1 MATDYK
7 DTLNLPQTDFPM
19 RANLAQRE
27 PELLARWEKMNLY
40 GLLREKGAG
49 RLRYVLHDGPP
60 YANGHIHMG
69 TALNKVL
76 KDFVVKSRQMM
87 GFDAPYVPGW
97 DCHGLPIELQ
107 VDKKLGGKKAELGGL
122 GVRQACRRYAEEWLA
137 TQRAE
142 FRRLGVLADWERPYL
157 TMNFGYQATI
167 VREFGRFATSRS
179 LYKSKK
185 PVYWCPDCRTALAEA
200 EVEYADHTS
209 PSIYVRFRLKGEAA
223 GVLPQLAGRAV
234 WLVIWTT
241 TPWTIPANL
250 AVALHPELDYV
261 AVEAK
266 GEVYVLAKGLLHDAM
281 LNMGFKEWQVMGQVD
296 PRKLERRLAEHP
308 LYGKESLVIL
318 ANYVTL
324 EAGTGLVHTAP
335 GHGREDYESGRR
347 YGLDIY
353 SPVDDAGRFTEEAEF
368 FAGQKVFEA
377 NKAVVEKLRE
387 RGALLHEAKITHSYP
402 HCWRCKGPVIFRAT
416 AQWFISMEEEG
427 LRDRALTEVG
437 RVNWVP
443 TYGEERIRAM
453 LEGRPDWCISRQRLW
468 GVPIAMFYCPEC
480 HEPFATAETIEAVAR
495 AFEREGADAWYAH
508 EASELLPPD
517 TKCPKCDSEGPFT
530 KETDIL
536 DVWFDSGVSH
546 AAVLERRPHLSW
558 PADMYLEGS
567 DQHRGWFQSSLL
579 TSIGTRGQAPF
590 RTVLTHG
597 FVVDGD
603 GRKMS
608 KSLGN
613 VIAPDQII
621 KSHGAEVLRLWVA
634 AEDYR
639 DDIRLSP
646 EILSRLTEAY
656 RRVRNTVRFLLGNLA
671 DFDPQADRV
680 EYARLPEIDRLILH
694 RLQGLIAKVRRGYE
708 RFEFHAVYHGLHNF
722 CVVDMSAFYL
732 DVLKDRLYT
741 SPAASEAR
749 RAAQTVLYEVLQGLV
764 RLMAPVLSFTAEEA
778 WGYLPGAKE
787 ASVHLAAMPEPR
799 EDYLDSALA
808 ERWERLLEVRA
819 EVLKPLEAARKDKLI
834 GHALEAEVTLYPGD
848 NLAPLLKE
856 YLGQLATLFIV
867 SQVRLGENDPPE
879 GAFRSELLP
888 LAVVAA
894 KAAAEKCERCWMRL
908 PSVGASAAAPTLCHR
923 CRDALG
929 TEGCGQGQ
937 LTGQQ
942 GRE

>member
-1 MATDYK
+1 MKPDYK
-7 DTLNLPQTDFPM
+7 GTLNLPRTDFPM
-19 RANLAQRE
+19 KAGLAQRE
-27 PELLARWEKMNLY
+27 PELLARWEKMDLY
-40 GLLREKGAG
+40 GLLRAQGEG
-49 RLRYVLHDGPP
+49 RLRYILHDGPP

-107 VDKKLGGKKAELGGL
+107 VDRGLGEKKARMSVVE
-122 GVRQACRRYAEEWLA
+122 VRQECRRYAAEWLSL
-137 TQRAE
+137 QREE
-142 FRRLGVLADWERPYL
+142 FKRLGVIADWQRPYL
-157 TMNFGYQATI
+157 TMNHGYQASI
-167 VREFGRFATSRS
+167 VREFGRFAASRS

-209 PSIYVRFRLKGEAA
+209 PSIYVRFRLKGGLEELVPEAK
-223 GVLPQLAGRAV
+223 GKPV

-250 AVALHPELDYV
+250 AIALHPDLEYV
-261 AVEAK
+261 AVEHE
-266 GEVYVLAKGLLHDAM
+266 GEVYVLAKGLLHDVM
-281 LNMGFKEWQVMGQVD
+281 LNLGLKDWRLLG
-296 PRKLERRLAEHP
+296 PLNPAKLEKREAEHP
-308 LYGKESLVIL
+308 LYGRASLVIL
-318 ANYVTL
+318 ADYVTL

-335 GHGREDYESGRR
+335 GHGREDFESGRR

-353 SPVDDAGRFTEEAEF
+353 SPVDAEGRFTAEVEH

-377 NKAVVEKLRE
+377 NKAVNAKLRE
-387 RGALLHEAKITHSYP
+387 RGALLHEGSVTHSYP

-427 LRDRALTEVG
+427 LRERALTEVG

-453 LEGRPDWCISRQRLW
+453 LEGRPDWCISRQRSW
-468 GVPIAMFYCPEC
+468 GVPIAMFYCQGCSKPFSTPETTG
-480 HEPFATAETIEAVAR
+480 HVAR
-495 AFEREGADAWYAH
+495 IFEAEGADAWYARPV
-508 EASELLPPD
+508 EELVPAG
-517 TKCPKCDSEGPFT
+517 TKCPHCGSGGPFT

-546 AAVLERRPHLSW
+546 AAVLEQNRRLSW

-579 TSIGTRGQAPF
+579 TSVGTRGQAPY

-597 FVVDGD
+597 FVVDGE

-621 KSHGAEVLRLWVA
+621 KSHGAEILRLWVA

-656 RRVRNTVRFLLGNLA
+656 RRVRNTARFLLGNLR
-671 DFDPQADRV
+671 DFDPAKDRV
-680 EYARLPEIDRLILH
+680 DYAALPEIDRFMLH
-694 RLQGLIAKVRRGYE
+694 RLQGLNARLRRAYE

-722 CVVDMSAFYL
+722 CVLDLSSFYL

-741 SPAASEAR
+741 MPAASTER
-749 RAAQTVLYEVLQGLV
+749 RCAQTVLYEVLQALV
-764 RLMAPVLSFTAEEA
+764 RLMAPVLSFTAEEV
-778 WGYLPGAKE
+778 WDYLPAPKE
-787 ASVHLAAMPEPR
+787 ASVFLAPLPEVR
-799 EDYLDSALA
+799 EDYLDNELA
-808 ERWERLLEVRA
+808 GRWEQLLAVRS
-819 EVLKPLEAARKDKLI
+819 EVLKPLEAARKEKLI
-834 GHALEAEVTLYPGD
+834 GHALEAAVTLYPGEG
-848 NLAPLLKE
+848 LAGLLSRYASE
-856 YLGQLATLFIV
+856 LATLFIV
-867 SQVRLGENDPPE
+867 SEVRLAGGAAPE
-879 GAFRSELLP
+879 GAYRSELLP
-888 LAVVAA
+888 LGVTVG
-894 KAAAEKCERCWMRL
+894 KAAGAKCERCWMRL
-908 PSVGASAAAPTLCHR
+908 PSVGEAPEAPGLCRR
-923 CRDALG
+923 CRQALSE
-929 TEGCGQGQ
+929 EG
-937 LTGQQ
+937 
-942 GRE
+942 RP